1 MIAPHLNTGEETK
14 RSGTRDHWPGLTL
27 VLVLSGT
34 LVRLVFGGHA
44 TLWRCA
50 PDQAAW
56 DLNLRYALHTGGSA
70 YHEFIHYPH
79 EGGSLLLSLLAIALA
94 PLDGWLP
101 PLSWAA
107 LVMDTLSR
115 YFQIRVAAALFGRS
129 TAIWFGAWT
138 VLSVPLI
145 LPWGTVDFGL
155 HSLVAF
161 VPFLFIRYAMD
172 EGHQDRKLGVIAGL
186 GGCLAYDSLILV
198 PAYVAWSFMVG
209 GAKKSTLRRAAVFLL
224 GAVVGFLPHVV
235 LRMFLDNA
243 FSLENMPALGVR
255 GLEQEPLRM
264 VSALSDLI
272 TVWTSTLPASF
283 LLSAV
288 EPLSSRVTAL
298 VVLSFLLLGVGSALR
313 ARPARMR
320 VEWLILWVI
329 LLFSIAYAMSPVFF
343 DRVDAKSYLPYRH
356 FTFILPLLVLLM
368 MVGLVQLRASAWV
381 LGAWLVVC
389 ASASLTFMV
398 RTSPCASGN
407 DGATGWV
414 LARKYGH
421 DPERLVGMVEFAPE
435 PSREDLLRGFGW
447 GMTATIFE
455 HTSLRD
461 SMPMARMCRYWSRFP
476 ARYRVQLLDGVRVAF
491 APGITP
497 VLESSIEPEL
507 MGRLRTIRMDHDRRD
522 L

>member
-1 MIAPHLNTGEETK
+1 
-14 RSGTRDHWPGLTL
+14 
-27 VLVLSGT
+27 
-34 LVRLVFGGHA
+34 
-44 TLWRCA
+44 
-50 PDQAAW
+50 
-56 DLNLRYALHTGGSA
+56 
-70 YHEFIHYPH
+70 
-79 EGGSLLLSLLAIALA
+79 
-94 PLDGWLP
+94 
-101 PLSWAA
+101 
-107 LVMDTLSR
+107 
-115 YFQIRVAAALFGRS
+115 
-129 TAIWFGAWT
+129 
-138 VLSVPLI
+138 
-145 LPWGTVDFGL
+145 
-155 HSLVAF
+155 
-161 VPFLFIRYAMD
+161 
-172 EGHQDRKLGVIAGL
+172 
-186 GGCLAYDSLILV
+186 
-198 PAYVAWSFMVG
+198 
-209 GAKKSTLRRAAVFLL
+209 
-224 GAVVGFLPHVV
+224 
-235 LRMFLDNA
+235 
-243 FSLENMPALGVR
+243 
-255 GLEQEPLRM
+255 
-264 VSALSDLI
+264 
-272 TVWTSTLPASF
+272 
-283 LLSAV
+283 
-288 EPLSSRVTAL
+288 
-298 VVLSFLLLGVGSALR
+298 
-313 ARPARMR
+313 MR